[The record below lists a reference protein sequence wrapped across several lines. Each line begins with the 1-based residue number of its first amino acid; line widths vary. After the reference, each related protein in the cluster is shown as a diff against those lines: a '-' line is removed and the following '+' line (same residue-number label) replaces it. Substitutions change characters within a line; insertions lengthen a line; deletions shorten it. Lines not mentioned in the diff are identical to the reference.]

1 MSNTSPVNPFSPS
14 TAYSPTV
21 DGSGGQMSGFT
32 KALLIIFLVLGVLGI
47 FGSLM
52 AVVQLV
58 IGSAVSANMA
68 GPADGDAA
76 QVPNVNLNVFPGAL
90 AIQIAMQMVAI
101 LLSTLMV
108 ISAAMGLK
116 HRISGLNL
124 VRWTT
129 AGLIVYKV
137 VEQILGVIITFAMFD
152 QVKTQALEQM
162 NKAPNQPDI
171 DMGQVMDIML
181 YVGLAFGIF
190 WTLGMII
197 LYLVIF
203 LHAGKPAVRAK
214 FH

>member
-21 DGSGGQMSGFT
+21 DVSSGQMSGFT
-32 KALLIIFLVLGVLGI
+32 KALLIIFLVLGILGI
-47 FGSLM
+47 FGSLI
-52 AVVQLV
+52 AIAQLV
-58 IGSAVSANMA
+58 VGPALSANMA
-68 GPADGDAA
+68 APADGDGA
-76 QVPNVNLNVFPGAL
+76 QAPNLNLNVFPGAL
-90 AIQIAMQMVAI
+90 AIQIALQIVAI

-108 ISAAMGLK
+108 ISGIMGLK
-116 HRISGLNL
+116 LRLSGLNL

-129 AGLIVYKV
+129 VGLIVYKV
-137 VEQILGVIITFAMFD
+137 VEQVLGVVITFAMFD
-152 QVKTQALEQM
+152 QVKAQALEQM
-162 NKAPNQPDI
+162 NKAPNQPEV
-171 DMGQVMDIML
+171 DMGQIMDIFL
-181 YVGLAFGIF
+181 YVGLAFGIL